1 MEVVGRVIDIIEEF
15 KPAMVCIDEG
25 GLGAGVVDRLKEQRY
40 KVKGV
45 NFANKSKNRKMYVN
59 KRAEIWGEMREWMKT
74 GAMMEDKFLKADL
87 TAPTVKYDSMGAMQ
101 LESKQ
106 DMKRRGLSSPD
117 AADALALTFSFP
129 LGTRE
134 SRLHKSEKKS
144 YYTNNTI
151 YTSWLGA

>member
-1 MEVVGRVIDIIEEF
+1 MLRI
-15 KPAMVCIDEG
+15 
-25 GLGAGVVDRLKEQRY
+25 
-40 KVKGV
+40 
-45 NFANKSKNRKMYVN
+45 KMYPARN
-59 KRAEIWGEMREWMKT
+59 GDSFLIDAAGEFILIDAGFAST
-74 GAMMEDKFLKADL
+74 FQDFIKADL